1 MTVLAGTIMAGC
13 GPGERPAEHSGSKA
27 ARTFDDVDRSQ
38 WPDATPRRGLA
49 KGLKLPL
56 ERYMQS
62 YEQRVAIDQAVRD
75 QQTACMAG
83 FGFEFRPP
91 PAGTTP
97 PPNPNDANMERRY
110 GITDRVVAERHGY
123 GLAKEEP
130 PAGSSSPKLGEAAT
144 MVLSGAVDK
153 GDTKS
158 SAPISY
164 KGKEIP
170 QGGCSGW
177 APRKV
182 GAAGLDFSLVS
193 RLNYESL
200 TRSQETPKVRAA
212 LKSWSR
218 CMKEKGYE
226 VAIPFDAIHL
236 TTGKGNGSEKAVAIA
251 LADIDCKKSTDL
263 VSIWYRVDSGIQRE
277 QIKQHRTG
285 LEASSKQNETAVRT
299 AERLLRG

>member
-1 MTVLAGTIMAGC
+1 MAVLAGTAMAGC
-13 GPGERPAEHSGSKA
+13 GPGGKPTGDTGSKA
-27 ARTFDDVDRSQ
+27 ARTFADVDRSQ

-49 KGLKLPL
+49 KGLELPL

-75 QQTACMAG
+75 QQTACMAT
-83 FGFEFRPP
+83 FGFAFRPP

-110 GITDRVVAERHGY
+110 GITDRVVAEQHGY
-123 GLAKEEP
+123 GLAKGEP
-130 PAGSSSPKLGEAAT
+130 PAGASSPKLSEAAA
-144 MVLSGAVDK
+144 MVLSGGVRE

-158 SAPISY
+158 SAPTSY
-164 KGKEIP
+164 EGREIP
-170 QGGCSGW
+170 EGGCSGW

-182 GAAGLDFSLVS
+182 GAEGLDFSLVS

-200 TRSQETPKVRAA
+200 ARSQEKPKVRAA
-212 LKSWSR
+212 LRSWSR
-218 CMKEKGYE
+218 CMKKKGYE

-263 VSIWYRVDSGIQRE
+263 VSVWYRVDSGIQRE
-277 QIKQHRTG
+277 QIEQHRAG
-285 LEASSKQNETAVRT
+285 LETSRKRNEAAVRT